1 MKSKKHRN
9 NKKKQKKK
17 SEKGRL
23 NRNCAESSSRSTHT
37 VYKAR
42 NAACLAKT
50 ICKLLP
56 TANSIITTAAAA
68 AKATTAT
75 RERTT
80 TTTTAGWATNSYFQS
95 SSISINNFNGQAGKQ
110 AGRQRGRQAVR
121 QRVRKADDA
130 QWLRHL
136 LHVDPH
142 FARFLPFSTHHSV
155 YSYHLVA
162 PLNV

>member
-42 NAACLAKT
+42 NDACLAKT

-80 TTTTAGWATNSYFQS
+80 TTTAGWATNSYFQS
-95 SSISINNFNGQAGKQ
+95 FIIDFNKQ
-110 AGRQRGRQAVR
+110 FQWAGRQTARQAGS
-121 QRVRKADDA
+121 QAE
-130 QWLRHL
+130 
-136 LHVDPH
+136 
-142 FARFLPFSTHHSV
+142 STKGRRRTMAAA
-155 YSYHLVA
+155 LA
-162 PLNV
+162 TC

>member
-80 TTTTAGWATNSYFQS
+80 TTTAGWATNSYFQS
-95 SSISINNFNGQAGKQ
+95 FIIDFNKQ
-110 AGRQRGRQAVR
+110 FQWAGRQAVR

-136 LHVDPH
+136 LHVDPL